1 MAIPSLVA
9 PSVLLKDSCQKELE
23 EDFEL
28 THEIVQFYNF
38 RSRNVIV
45 WGKNGEVTHIETV
58 FKPEGIAENVRLLP
72 RRPFTMPCRPVCGLD
87 LRRVHLTCLT
97 CNIRRAYYGMIPTRR
112 RIIPH
117 VLLMRPTGQGPREH
131 LRYVLYKLSVTIA
144 EFFAD

>member
-1 MAIPSLVA
+1 MEIQSLAA
-9 PSVLLKDSCQKELE
+9 PSALPKDSCRKEPE

-38 RSRNVIV
+38 LSRNVIV
-45 WGKNGEVTHIETV
+45 WGRNGEVTHIETV
-58 FKPEGIAENVRLLP
+58 FKPEGIAENAQLLP
-72 RRPFTMPCRPVCGLD
+72 RRPFTMACRPICGLD

-112 RIIPH
+112 RTIPH
-117 VLLMRPTGQGPREH
+117 VLLLRPTGKGGRERI
-131 LRYVLYKLSVTIA
+131 RYILYKLTVMIA